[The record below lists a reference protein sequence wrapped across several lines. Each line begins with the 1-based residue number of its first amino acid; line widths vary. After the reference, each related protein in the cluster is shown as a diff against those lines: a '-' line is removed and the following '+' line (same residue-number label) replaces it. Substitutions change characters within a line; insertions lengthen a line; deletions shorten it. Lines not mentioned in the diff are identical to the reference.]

1 MPLSPGRHRPSS
13 RHTSSRDAG
22 GLTPPDV
29 GYCVAQPI
37 DVIVAAAPGVR
48 RKEQDMYIGV
58 GTLLVIL
65 IIVLLIV
72 LL

>member
-1 MPLSPGRHRPSS
+1 
-13 RHTSSRDAG
+13 
-22 GLTPPDV
+22 
-29 GYCVAQPI
+29 
-37 DVIVAAAPGVR
+37 VIVAVASGAR